1 MSKKG
6 GGGVISN
13 PKNFIANLRK
23 LTHIYK
29 FSQKKAQC
37 NFQKWG
43 GGGGQRPFGSFPK
56 KHPVWTIQTSLM
68 KVQMERIGRVA
79 FVHWSLGLQ
88 SSSSSKKNDR
98 GNSGRMLRSDK
109 KKPREEREEIIIII
123 QPTLY
128 SVPFPAVPK
137 TLRF

>member
-6 GGGVISN
+6 GGEGGVISN

-43 GGGGQRPFGSFPK
+43 GGGGSKAVWEFSK
-56 KHPVWTIQTSLM
+56 KTS
-68 KVQMERIGRVA
+68 
-79 FVHWSLGLQ
+79 SLGNPVTPQ
-88 SSSSSKKNDR
+88 VDVIAPFSFAKIQFQIVGDF
-98 GNSGRMLRSDK
+98 
-109 KKPREEREEIIIII
+109 ERFMPPSFSLLVVMVSIKI
-123 QPTLY
+123 LY
-128 SVPFPAVPK
+128 SKAEMWMQKWPIKNKLDNF
-137 TLRF
+137 RSFFGYFF